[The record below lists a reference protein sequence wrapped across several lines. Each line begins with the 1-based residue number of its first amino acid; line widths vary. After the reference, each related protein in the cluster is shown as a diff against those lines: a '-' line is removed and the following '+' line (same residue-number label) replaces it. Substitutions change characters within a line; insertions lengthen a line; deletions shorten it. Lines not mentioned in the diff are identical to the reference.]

1 MRYKHRPAAHGVNG
15 RKLLVCACGERLKW
29 QQLAKLQCL
38 SLPKPRPYT
47 NTKLFISLACY
58 SRRRNLDKVSFARV
72 VSAAVHVASRQRL
85 PIALR
90 SIPYIAIFVSFGV
103 MLVISWNRWLSPL
116 TDSGREMDLP
126 LRLLN
131 GELLYRD
138 IHYLYPP
145 FSPYFNALLYRVFG
159 VQLGVLQA
167 GGIIGA
173 AIVVFLC
180 FRIARR
186 LFTPLDAS
194 IAALTVIVWLVFK
207 PNGNLISPYAYA
219 ALHATIFALGA
230 LLCSLRFAENK
241 RIGGLIAAGALT
253 GLAAIAKLEF
263 ALPAAAAIITALL
276 CVHRGEYRR
285 LAVSAAAAAI
295 PIAAIVLS
303 VYGWFL
309 YRVGWQTLV
318 IDCHLFYTH
327 LPGSL
332 VVYNAWRSGTDR
344 PFESL
349 AEMFGGA
356 AVCALIASG
365 VLIASVIRAKGRV
378 KTDPGAQRSRRILTR
393 ATIVVILSAAA
404 ISLIIET
411 TGGWDGSPLR
421 AAPVLLLGVI
431 IGEWW
436 RGKTSEQN
444 AALLIIAL
452 YSIVILS
459 RVALRVPSGG
469 HYGSFFL
476 PTTYLLFC
484 YLGLRALPRAIE
496 RWTLD
501 EQSSSYAQSIARGLI
516 VLALLVG
523 AAGTTIR
530 YRTRY
535 RYLVQ
540 APRGSLRVVRA
551 HYPAYQEALDFLRD
565 HSAAGDAIAV
575 FPEGSD
581 LAFLSERR
589 MPLRHQ
595 ILLPGL
601 MSQADEQRAIIQFA
615 SEPIRYV
622 LIVNRPTR
630 EFGAEVFGGDFYQEL
645 GEAISKEYHVVQ
657 VCGRDRNPQIEI
669 GDPEFFIKILARNR

>member
-1 MRYKHRPAAHGVNG
+1 
-15 RKLLVCACGERLKW
+15 
-29 QQLAKLQCL
+29 
-38 SLPKPRPYT
+38 
-47 NTKLFISLACY
+47 
-58 SRRRNLDKVSFARV
+58 
-72 VSAAVHVASRQRL
+72 VHVASRQRL
-85 PIALR
+85 PLALR
-90 SIPYIAIFVSFGV
+90 LVPYGAIFIPFGV
-103 MLVISWNRWLSPL
+103 MLVISWRRWLSPL

-145 FSPYFNALLYRVFG
+145 FSPYFNALLYRIFG
-159 VQLGVLQA
+159 VHLGVLQM

-173 AIVVFLC
+173 GIVVFLC

-194 IAALTVIVWLVFK
+194 IAAITVIVWLVFK

-230 LLCSLRFAENK
+230 LLSSLRFAENG
-241 RIGGLIAAGALT
+241 RIVSLLIAGGLT
-253 GLAAIAKLEF
+253 GLAAVAKLEF
-263 ALPAAAAIITALL
+263 ALPAAAAILTALL
-276 CVHRGEYRR
+276 CVRLPQVEYRR
-285 LAVSAAAAAI
+285 VAWRAAAAAI
-295 PIAAIVLS
+295 PIIATVLS

-327 LPGSL
+327 LPPSL
-332 VVYNAWRSGTDR
+332 VVYNTWRSGADR
-344 PFESL
+344 PLESL
-349 AEMFGGA
+349 AEMLGGA
-356 AVCALIASG
+356 AVCALIAG
-365 VLIASVIRAKGRV
+365 GILIVSLVRR
-378 KTDPGAQRSRRILTR
+378 RSATTRSPRILR
-393 ATIVVILSAAA
+393 IATIVAILSAAVVA
-404 ISLIIET
+404 LIIAT

-421 AAPVLLLGVI
+421 AAPLLLLGI
-431 IGEWW
+431 IVGEWR
-436 RGKTSEQN
+436 RGKPSGES
-444 AALLIIAL
+444 ASLLIIAV
-452 YSIVILS
+452 YSLVILF

-484 YLGLRALPRAIE
+484 YLGLRTLPRAIA
-496 RWTLD
+496 RWTAD
-501 EQSSSYAQSIARGLI
+501 EEASGYAQSIARGLI
-516 VLALLVG
+516 ALALLIG
-523 AAGTTIR
+523 ATDTAIR

-565 HSAAGDAIAV
+565 HSTPGDAIAV

-581 LAFLSERR
+581 LAFLSERS

-601 MSQADEQRAIIQFA
+601 MSADDEQRTIRQLA

-630 EFGAEVFGGDFYQEL
+630 EFGAEVFGRDFYQDL
-645 GEAISKEYHVVQ
+645 GETIRQEYHVVQ

-669 GDPEFFIKILARNR
+669 GDPEFFIKILARNP

>member
-1 MRYKHRPAAHGVNG
+1 
-15 RKLLVCACGERLKW
+15 
-29 QQLAKLQCL
+29 
-38 SLPKPRPYT
+38 
-47 NTKLFISLACY
+47 
-58 SRRRNLDKVSFARV
+58 
-72 VSAAVHVASRQRL
+72 
-85 PIALR
+85 
-90 SIPYIAIFVSFGV
+90 
-103 MLVISWNRWLSPL
+103 MLVISWRRWLSPL

-131 GELLYRD
+131 GELLSRD

-145 FSPYFNALLYRVFG
+145 FSPYFNALLYRIFG
-159 VQLGVLQA
+159 VHLSVLQM

-173 AIVVFLC
+173 GIVVFLC

-194 IAALTVIVWLVFK
+194 IAAITVIVWLVFK

-230 LLCSLRFAENK
+230 LLSSLRFAENG
-241 RIGGLIAAGALT
+241 RIGSLLIAGGLT
-253 GLAAIAKLEF
+253 GLAAVAKLEF
-263 ALPAAAAIITALL
+263 ALPAAAAILTALL
-276 CVHRGEYRR
+276 CVRLPRVEYMR
-285 LAVSAAAAAI
+285 LAGGAAAAAI
-295 PIAAIVLS
+295 PIIAIVLS

-327 LPGSL
+327 LPPSL
-332 VVYNAWRSGTDR
+332 VVYNTWRSGADR
-344 PFESL
+344 PLESL
-349 AEMFGGA
+349 AEMLGGA
-356 AVCALIASG
+356 AVCALIAG
-365 VLIASVIRAKGRV
+365 GILIVSLVRR
-378 KTDPGAQRSRRILTR
+378 RSATTRSPRILR
-393 ATIVVILSAAA
+393 IATIVAILSAAVVA
-404 ISLIIET
+404 LIIAT

-421 AAPVLLLGVI
+421 AAPLLLLGI
-431 IGEWW
+431 IVGEWR
-436 RGKTSEQN
+436 RGKPSGES
-444 AALLIIAL
+444 APLLIITV
-452 YSIVILS
+452 YSLVILF

-476 PTTYLLFC
+476 PTTYVLFC
-484 YLGLRALPRAIE
+484 YLGLHTLPGAIA
-496 RWTLD
+496 RWTAD
-501 EQSSSYAQSIARGLI
+501 EQASRYAQSIARGLI
-516 VLALLVG
+516 ALALLIG
-523 AAGTTIR
+523 AADTAIR

-535 RYLVQ
+535 RYPVQ

-565 HSAAGDAIAV
+565 HSTPGDAIAV

-601 MSQADEQRAIIQFA
+601 MSADDEQRTIRQLA

-630 EFGAEVFGGDFYQEL
+630 EFGAEVFGRDFYQDL
-645 GEAISKEYHVVQ
+645 GETIRQGYHVVQ

-669 GDPEFFIKILARNR
+669 GDPEFFIKILARNP